1 MSDSTGKDKFKET
14 MIKELNEVVTT
25 MLHQTDNLKKKKKK
39 HRNRNSEIEKQ
50 QNGKFIKELNSRF

>member
-39 HRNRNSEIEKQ
+39 NTETEILKLKNNKMENS
-50 QNGKFIKELNSRF
+50 

>member
-25 MLHQTDNLKKKKKK
+25 MLHQTDNLKKKNTETEILKLKNNK
-39 HRNRNSEIEKQ
+39 MENS
-50 QNGKFIKELNSRF
+50 

>member
-25 MLHQTDNLKKKKKK
+25 MLHQTDNLKKKK

>member
-25 MLHQTDNLKKKKKK
+25 MLHQTDNLKKKKK
-39 HRNRNSEIEKQ
+39 NTETNSEIEKQ